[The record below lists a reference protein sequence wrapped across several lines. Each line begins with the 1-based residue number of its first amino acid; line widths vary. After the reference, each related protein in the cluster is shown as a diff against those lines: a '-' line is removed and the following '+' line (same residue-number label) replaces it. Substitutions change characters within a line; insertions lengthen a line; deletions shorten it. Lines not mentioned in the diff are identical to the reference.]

1 MRRLLVSLIT
11 SLLSP
16 TVVFVNGNDDWHMG
30 GWRHMMWFGYA
41 GGLMWIVLLV
51 LIAVVVYLIL
61 KSSKSSMPQDN
72 YKETPLEILKK
83 RYANGEIS
91 RDEFEKMKRD
101 IED

>member
-1 MRRLLVSLIT
+1 MDRT
-11 SLLSP
+11 
-16 TVVFVNGNDDWHMG
+16 
-30 GWRHMMWFGYA
+30 
-41 GGLMWIVLLV
+41 
-51 LIAVVVYLIL
+51 VVYLVL